1 MSYLMACLT
10 RKEKNPHLAMITI
23 GYIAVCIEGDIAT
36 HLPGI
41 ISFVRTSLP
50 QNKVEKLK
58 SVKKKNSLIFE
69 TSQN

>member
-1 MSYLMACLT
+1 
-10 RKEKNPHLAMITI
+10 MITI

>member
-23 GYIAVCIEGDIAT
+23 GYIAVCIEGDIAP

-41 ISFVRTSLP
+41 INFVRTSLP
-50 QNKVEKLK
+50 QNKVRIVIDVL
-58 SVKKKNSLIFE
+58 
-69 TSQN
+69 

>member
-1 MSYLMACLT
+1 MACLT

-50 QNKVEKLK
+50 QNKVQKLK
-58 SVKKKNSLIFE
+58 SLKKENSKMYD

>member
-1 MSYLMACLT
+1 MACLT

-50 QNKVEKLK
+50 QNKVQILK
-58 SVKKKNSLIFE
+58 EYNERIFLNL
-69 TSQN
+69 QNF